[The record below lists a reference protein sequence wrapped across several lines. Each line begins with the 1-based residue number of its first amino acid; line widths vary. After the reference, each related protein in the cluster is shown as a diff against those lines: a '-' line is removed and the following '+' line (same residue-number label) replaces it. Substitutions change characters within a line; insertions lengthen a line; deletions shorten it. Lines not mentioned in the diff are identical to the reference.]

1 MVRWPSSVRA
11 RLTLWY
17 TVLVG
22 LPLIAFAVVCYIAFA
37 RALLSR
43 TDRFISDALVAFSRE
58 VLAERRVNASVEIA
72 MRVTVNEM
80 RFRELHIV
88 TMDSAWNVIAMALPR
103 TDQPSATQLTDADD
117 RAMTVVLQAH
127 PPGSTVALTLPS
139 ADGGYRVIA
148 HPLALGGRMY
158 SVVGRY
164 PLREARE
171 TMLRIRQMF
180 WVAIPLMLVFA
191 ATSGSWLAKRSLAPV
206 GAMAAQAAEITASN
220 LHERLPVSGGEELVG
235 LAHVVNDLLD
245 RLERSFDQ
253 QRRFMADAS
262 HELRTP
268 TAVVRSEAD
277 ITLSRP
283 HRSEAEYREAIAV
296 MQDASRRLTRIVD
309 DLFLLARADSGHQLV
324 RVAPLYLEE
333 VVDDATRAVRPL
345 ADRRGVRIDVNQPD
359 ESPFRGDAD
368 LLGRLVLNLLDNAI
382 KHSPQA
388 GVVDVRLD
396 RSNGEYELT
405 VADRGA
411 GIPPDLQ
418 HRIFDR
424 FYRVDSARA
433 REEESATSGAGL
445 GLSIA
450 RWIAEVHGGR
460 LDLAESRPGRTE
472 FRLTLPA

>member
-1 MVRWPSSVRA
+1 
-11 RLTLWY
+11 
-17 TVLVG
+17 
-22 LPLIAFAVVCYIAFA
+22 
-37 RALLSR
+37 
-43 TDRFISDALVAFSRE
+43 
-58 VLAERRVNASVEIA
+58 
-72 MRVTVNEM
+72 
-80 RFRELHIV
+80 
-88 TMDSAWNVIAMALPR
+88 
-103 TDQPSATQLTDADD
+103 
-117 RAMTVVLQAH
+117 
-127 PPGSTVALTLPS
+127 
-139 ADGGYRVIA
+139 
-148 HPLALGGRMY
+148 MY

>member
-1 MVRWPSSVRA
+1 
-11 RLTLWY
+11 
-17 TVLVG
+17 
-22 LPLIAFAVVCYIAFA
+22 
-37 RALLSR
+37 
-43 TDRFISDALVAFSRE
+43 
-58 VLAERRVNASVEIA
+58 
-72 MRVTVNEM
+72 
-80 RFRELHIV
+80 
-88 TMDSAWNVIAMALPR
+88 
-103 TDQPSATQLTDADD
+103 
-117 RAMTVVLQAH
+117 
-127 PPGSTVALTLPS
+127 
-139 ADGGYRVIA
+139 
-148 HPLALGGRMY
+148 
-158 SVVGRY
+158 
-164 PLREARE
+164 
-171 TMLRIRQMF
+171 
-180 WVAIPLMLVFA
+180 
-191 ATSGSWLAKRSLAPV
+191 
-206 GAMAAQAAEITASN
+206 
-220 LHERLPVSGGEELVG
+220 
-235 LAHVVNDLLD
+235 
-245 RLERSFDQ
+245 
-253 QRRFMADAS
+253 
-262 HELRTP
+262 
-268 TAVVRSEAD
+268 
-277 ITLSRP
+277 
-283 HRSEAEYREAIAV
+283 
-296 MQDASRRLTRIVD
+296 
-309 DLFLLARADSGHQLV
+309 
-324 RVAPLYLEE
+324 